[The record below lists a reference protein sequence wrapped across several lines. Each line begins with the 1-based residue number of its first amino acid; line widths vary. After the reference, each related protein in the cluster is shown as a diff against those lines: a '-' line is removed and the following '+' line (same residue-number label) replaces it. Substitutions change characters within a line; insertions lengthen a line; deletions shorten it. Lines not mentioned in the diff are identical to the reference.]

1 MPRRCRKGHRFAT
14 GLRLASSIAA
24 LIVAPFRPERFDLAC
39 GLRGLVLLYFN
50 P

>member
-1 MPRRCRKGHRFAT
+1 MPGRCRKAT
-14 GLRLASSIAA
+14 AFVTGPRLASSIAA
-24 LIVAPFRPERFDLAC
+24 QFRPERFDLAC